1 MKTKYK
7 ILISVTI
14 PLIALCGILIYLRVA
29 NIQNVSFDSAKN
41 EWNCTYFGKNRKFI
55 LYLPETCDSKTS
67 LVVMLH
73 GYGNSARS
81 FQMETEF
88 EKSANVRNYA
98 VLYVNGTPNPKV
110 PTSSSGWQYNND
122 KYSHRDVDFII
133 KLSKYCQKKYK
144 LGKNV
149 FAVGFSNGGFMV
161 NTLSILRP
169 DFFTAVVS
177 VAGMMNKNV
186 WQERKVAGSSKIGFL
201 QINGTKDDVVPM
213 ELNGS
218 NKNNP
223 NVPVEKVLEY
233 FVQVNDVAPECEK
246 ITLSDCATFFNYGNT
261 VGWGLIENGR
271 HNWPDERFCNFDVNN
286 FILDFFDNF

>member
-1 MKTKYK
+1 MKANYK
-7 ILISVTI
+7 ILITVSI
-14 PLIALCGILIYLRVA
+14 PLIVLCVVLIYFRVTG
-29 NIQNVSFDSAKN
+29 IQNVSFDYTKN
-41 EWNCTYFGKNRKFI
+41 EWNCTYFGKNRQFI
-55 LYLPETCDSKTS
+55 LYLPENCDSITS

-73 GYGNSARS
+73 GYGNSAHS

-98 VLYVNGTPNPKV
+98 VLYVNGSPNPKV

-122 KYSHRDVDFII
+122 KYSQRDMDFIV
-133 KLSKYCQKKYK
+133 KLAKYCQKKYT
-144 LGKNV
+144 LGKKV

-161 NTLSILRP
+161 NTLSVLRS

-177 VAGMMNKNV
+177 VAGMMNKTV
-186 WQERKVAGSSKIGFL
+186 WQDRNSAKSSQIGYL

-218 NKNNP
+218 NINNP

-233 FVQVNDVAPECEK
+233 FVQVNKLVPECEK
-246 ITLSDCATFFNYGNT
+246 ITLSDSATFYNYGNT
-261 VGWGLIENGR
+261 VGWVLIEDGR
-271 HNWPDERFCNFDVNN
+271 HNWPNVRFSKFDVNN